1 MVNPRDVEDGL
12 QVGTWRHFL
21 TVGGISLF
29 GTAANYLLNEAI
41 IHGKAGPSSALVES
55 QSLWML
61 TLEVTILS
69 RWPTEYQASGF
80 ALGVIG
86 GSFIACDIRKGAG
99 H

>member
-1 MVNPRDVEDGL
+1 MVNPRDVEDSL

-21 TVGGISLF
+21 TVGSISLF

-61 TLEVTILS
+61 TLEVTILA
-69 RWPTEYQASGF
+69 RWPTEYQAIGF
-80 ALGVIG
+80 AFGVIG
-86 GSFIACDIRKGAG
+86 GSFIACDIRKSAG